1 MLLALGMQAF
11 CSIINSVRRFRAIAM
26 AVAIWSAAF
35 AAGADQGDARLDS
48 LFDQLQKAVDPSEA
62 VVLEA
67 TIWQIW
73 IEHSDDAVSLLMRK
87 GVAAMNRGD
96 HRGALEDFDQ
106 IVKIA
111 PDFAEGWNKRA
122 TVNYL
127 LGRHEDSLADI
138 EKTLALEPRHFG
150 ALSGRGLVYFA
161 LDEMQMALDSFE
173 AALVVNPHMPGT
185 RSNAEAIRRELKDR
199 EI

>member
-1 MLLALGMQAF
+1 MALSISLA
-11 CSIINSVRRFRAIAM
+11 
-26 AVAIWSAAF
+26 AV
-35 AAGADQGDARLDS
+35 AAGADQGDARLEA
-48 LFDQLQKAVDPSEA
+48 LFDELKEA
-62 VVLEA
+62 PGPNEAFTLEA
-67 TIWQIW
+67 SIWQIW
-73 IEHSDDAVSLLMRK
+73 IEHNDEAVSLLMQK
-87 GVAAMNRGD
+87 GIAAMNRGD

-111 PDFAEGWNKRA
+111 PGFAEGWNKRA

-138 EKTLALEPRHFG
+138 EETLALEPRHFG

-161 LDEMQMALDSFE
+161 LDEVELALESFE
-173 AALVVNPHMPGT
+173 AALAVNPHMPGA
-185 RSNAEAIRRELKDR
+185 RSNAEALRRALKDR